1 MKKWLNRF
9 LTLCI
14 TSVFI
19 SGALDTTGVYAANLR
34 SEAERLLK
42 EHLSAFNDYAFAK
55 SEGVSMGDEKIYMA
69 ALASVDLEHNPNLKG
84 NAEYQP
90 PKRDIYGN
98 IVSVGSLYLKM
109 I

>member
-1 MKKWLNRF
+1 MVKQI

-19 SGALDTTGVYAANLR
+19 VGTLGTTGVYAADLR
-34 SEAERLLK
+34 SETERLLK
-42 EHLSAFNDYAFAK
+42 EHLTTFNNYAFSK
-55 SEGVSMGDEKIYMA
+55 SKGVSMGDEGIYLA

-90 PKRDIYGN
+90 PKQDIYGN
-98 IVSVGSLYLKM
+98 IVSDL
-109 I
+109 